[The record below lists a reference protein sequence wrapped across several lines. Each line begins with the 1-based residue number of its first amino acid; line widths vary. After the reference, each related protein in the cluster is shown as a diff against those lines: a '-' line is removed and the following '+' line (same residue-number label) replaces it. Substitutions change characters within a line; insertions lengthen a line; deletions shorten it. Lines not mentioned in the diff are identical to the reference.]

1 MIILLKRF
9 TNKKANIVGG
19 YYMLK
24 SDFHIHTNFSDG
36 TLSPAEVVQRAYKN
50 NVKVLAITDHD
61 TLTGLEEAIYE
72 SLKYNIMLIPGI
84 ELSTQYNNESIH
96 ILGFFRDN
104 NFKNKEL
111 IEELEKIK
119 NHRVI
124 RAKKIVHKLKEEFT
138 IEVNFEKILKNAND
152 TVARPHIAREI
163 IKSGYPYTVDEIFD
177 NFIGKGC
184 KAYVPTLKL
193 STAEGIKLLKK
204 YNALVFLAHPKLIQ
218 KSSINEF
225 LSLGFDGI
233 ESIYCQ
239 NTKEENKY
247 YVKLAK
253 ENNLLISCGS
263 DFHGSL
269 ETDTRHTDI
278 GSMELPSEYLSKL
291 LSALDLS
298 SKFNK
303 INNL

>member
-1 MIILLKRF
+1 
-9 TNKKANIVGG
+9 
-19 YYMLK
+19 MLK
-24 SDFHIHTNFSDG
+24 SDFHTHTNFSDG
-36 TLSPAEVVQRAYKN
+36 TLSPTEVVQRAYEN

-61 TLTGLEEAIYE
+61 TLTGLNEAIEE
-72 SLKYNIMLIPGI
+72 SYNHNIILIPGI
-84 ELSTQYNNESIH
+84 ELSTQHNNESIH
-96 ILGFFRDN
+96 ILGFFKNSDY
-104 NFKNKEL
+104 KNKEF
-111 IEELEKIK
+111 IEELDKIK

-138 IEVNFEKILKNAND
+138 IEVNFEKILNTASD

-193 STAEGIKLLKK
+193 STEEGIALLKK

-218 KSSINEF
+218 KSSIKEF
-225 LSLGFDGI
+225 LSFDFDGI

-239 NTKEENKY
+239 NTKEENEY

-253 ENNLLISCGS
+253 EYDLLISCGS

-278 GSMELPSEYLSKL
+278 GSMELPSEYLSRL
-291 LSALDLS
+291 LSALNLS
-298 SKFNK
+298 SQF
-303 INNL
+303 

>member
-1 MIILLKRF
+1 
-9 TNKKANIVGG
+9 
-19 YYMLK
+19 MLK
-24 SDFHIHTNFSDG
+24 SDFHIHTSFSDG
-36 TLSPAEVVQRAYKN
+36 ILSPSEVVQRANGN
-50 NVKVLAITDHD
+50 NVQVLAITDHD
-61 TLTGLEEAIYE
+61 TLTGIDEAIEE
-72 SLKYNIMLIPGI
+72 SVKHNIMLIPGI
-84 ELSTQYNNESIH
+84 ELSTQHNNESIH
-96 ILGFFRDN
+96 ILGFFKTDDY
-104 NFKNKEL
+104 KNKKFIDEL
-111 IEELEKIK
+111 DKIK

-124 RAKKIVHKLKEEFT
+124 RARKMVHKLKEEFT
-138 IEVNFEKILKNAND
+138 IEVNFDKILKNASD

-193 STAEGIKLLKK
+193 STADGINLLKK

-218 KSSINEF
+218 KSNINEF
-225 LSLGFDGI
+225 LSLDFDGI

-239 NTKEENKY
+239 NTKEENEY

-253 ENNLLISCGS
+253 EHNLLISCGS

-278 GSMELPSEYLSKL
+278 GSMELPSEYLFRL
-291 LSALDLS
+291 LSALGLK
-298 SKFNK
+298 SKFDELK
-303 INNL
+303 TY